1 MFRNQVDTTVQFS
14 KMIIQFMHYFVFKDY
29 FFLQFSNLK
38 PWLVKSIMVLFSV
51 FSDEFNFFSRQVF
64 FFFYQHTQCLGCAFI
79 RQKALQLLFSILSVR
94 EDQKIYS
101 HFQILLGKIA
111 CAFEPPALTYNL
123 FSP

>member
-51 FSDEFNFFSRQVF
+51 FSDEFNFFFPTGF
-64 FFFYQHTQCLGCAFI
+64 FFLSAHTVSWMCVYSPKGAAASVFDTFCPGGS
-79 RQKALQLLFSILSVR
+79 KNLLTFSDTSGQDR
-94 EDQKIYS
+94 MCFRTARS
-101 HFQILLGKIA
+101 HL
-111 CAFEPPALTYNL
+111 
-123 FSP
+123 